1 MKTKKWKRDKKRW
14 NNYWVLVSKTGDSGS
29 WWRQA
34 PGHPQWPSS
43 PCRCCAW
50 QPPLHWLTCWLE
62 LAVENQVTKI
72 ELQTCWAKM
81 IKMSPELLVLKAHLF
96 HTGNSNSEYK
106 STGRHLQGTHGTL
119 RVLCQWT
126 QYSLMFLTGLC
137 DVHNFRTPST
147 ARTNPCRTR
156 YMSVTNKYS
165 YCENTIV

>member
-50 QPPLHWLTCWLE
+50 QPPLRWLTCWLE

-96 HTGNSNSEYK
+96 HTGNSNSEYIRINGET
-106 STGRHLQGTHGTL
+106 SARYAWHPESLVPMNSILSNVSHWAVWCAQLQN
-119 RVLCQWT
+119 
-126 QYSLMFLTGLC
+126 SLNSSHKPMQNQIC
-137 DVHNFRTPST
+137 VCNQ
-147 ARTNPCRTR
+147 
-156 YMSVTNKYS
+156 
-165 YCENTIV
+165 